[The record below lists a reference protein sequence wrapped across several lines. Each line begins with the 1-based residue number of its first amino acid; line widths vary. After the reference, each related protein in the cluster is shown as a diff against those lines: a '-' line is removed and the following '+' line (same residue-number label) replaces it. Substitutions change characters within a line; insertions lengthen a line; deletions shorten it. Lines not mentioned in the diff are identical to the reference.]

1 MSNRIVS
8 RASVRRTT
16 STYSRVRRRLLVN
29 GTPYQPSLTC
39 GPLSPSPSRKR
50 PSLKTSSETAAI
62 AVAVARRAGICIRPE
77 PRPIRSVL
85 PASMPEHR
93 DGVLAPRL
101 GDPRRVQPEA
111 VGEHG
116 KLDLLGRREPRP
128 VGEEDSRAHQR

>member
-1 MSNRIVS
+1 MSSKIFS

-50 PSLKTSSETAAI
+50 PSLSTSSDTAAI

-85 PASMPEHR
+85 PASSPSTETASWPH
-93 DGVLAPRL
+93 ASATQAESS
-101 GDPRRVQPEA
+101 PRRSASTASSTCSAGVN
-111 VGEHG
+111 HG
-116 KLDLLGRREPRP
+116 
-128 VGEEDSRAHQR
+128 Q